1 MAEIA
6 LASSVAG
13 LLSLA
18 IQVADISHRYF
29 SSIKSSSETIKGY
42 FRELEVLKLV
52 LGKFD
57 GLAKDPNTATHF
69 SSANITLVDGCREE
83 LQKLRSKLH
92 KRSRDTAFGI
102 SLNRLTWPFAEDETR
117 RLVALLH
124 RYQASFHSVLS
135 VDHFKFN
142 VETLTEINKSTKE
155 DAQEELR
162 TLLAW
167 FSPATPTSNHVT
179 AREKHEAMTGRWLL
193 GSKSFA
199 EWSIARKS
207 SMWIYGIPGAGKTI
221 LCSTVIDSLLQHQ
234 QAGDAV
240 AFFYFDYNDDQKQ
253 TLEAAIRS
261 LTCQLWSLYS
271 PVPETI
277 RCLWKSNLGPYRKG
291 VLSNRELI
299 DNFKG
304 SCKSFGKVQ
313 VILDALDESSDRAAL
328 LAFLEEIVKH
338 SDGNIQLIVTSR
350 QEQDIE
356 ETMMALFLHPVSLD
370 NEFVTADIRRH
381 VHSSLE
387 HDRMLKRM
395 PTRVKDR
402 IEDVLTQKA
411 HGM

>member
-29 SSIKSSSETIKGY
+29 TSVKNSSKTIKGY

-52 LGKFD
+52 LRKFD
-57 GLAKDPNTATHF
+57 DLAKDPNTATHF
-69 SSANITLVDGCREE
+69 SGANITIVDGCREE
-83 LQKLRSKLH
+83 LENLRSKLH
-92 KRSRDTAFGI
+92 KRSTDTTFPK

-124 RYQASFHSVLS
+124 RYQASFHAVLS
-135 VDHFKFN
+135 ADHFKLS
-142 VETLTEINKSTKE
+142 VEALTEIKNSTNE

-167 FSPATPTSNHVT
+167 FSPANPASNHVT
-179 AREKHEAMTGRWLL
+179 AREKHESMTGLWLL
-193 GSKSFA
+193 DSKSFA
-199 EWSIARKS
+199 EWSTSMRS

-221 LCSTVIDSLLQHQ
+221 LCSTVIESLLQHR

-253 TLEAAIRS
+253 PLEAAIRS
-261 LTCQLWSLYS
+261 LISQLWSSYS
-271 PVPETI
+271 EVPETI
-277 RCLWKSNLGPYRKG
+277 RGLWKNNSGPYRKG

-299 DNFKG
+299 DNFKE
-304 SCKSFGKVQ
+304 SCKTFGKVQ
-313 VILDALDESSDRAAL
+313 VVLDALDESSDRAPL

-356 ETMMALFLHPVSLD
+356 QTMMTLFLHPVSLD
-370 NEFVTADIRRH
+370 NEFVNADIRRH
-381 VHSSLE
+381 VHSSVE
-387 HDRMLKRM
+387 HDPKLKRM

>member
-1 MAEIA
+1 

-18 IQVADISHRYF
+18 IQVADISHRYL
-29 SSIKSSSETIKGY
+29 SSVKNSSKTIKGY

-57 GLAKDPNTATHF
+57 DLAKDPNTATHF
-69 SSANITLVDGCREE
+69 SSANITIVDRCREE
-83 LQKLRSKLH
+83 LENLRSKLQ
-92 KRSRDTAFGI
+92 KRSRDLTFPK
-102 SLNRLTWPFAEDETR
+102 SLNRLTWPFAEDETG

-124 RYQASFHSVLS
+124 RYQTSFHAVLS
-135 VDHFKFN
+135 ADHFKFN
-142 VETLTEINKSTKE
+142 VEVLTEMNKSTNE

-162 TLLAW
+162 KLLAW
-167 FSPATPTSNHVT
+167 FSPATPKSNHVT
-179 AREKHEAMTGRWLL
+179 AREKHESMTGRWLL
-193 GSKSFA
+193 DSNSFA
-199 EWSIARKS
+199 EWSIAGRS

-221 LCSTVIDSLLQHQ
+221 LCSTVIDSLLQHR

-261 LTCQLWSLYS
+261 LISQLWSLCS
-271 PVPETI
+271 EVPETI
-277 RCLWKSNLGPYRKG
+277 RGLWKSNPGPYRKG
-291 VLSNRELI
+291 VLSNRELV
-299 DNFKG
+299 DHFKG
-304 SCKSFGKVQ
+304 SCKGFGKVQ
-313 VILDALDESSDRAAL
+313 VILDALDESSDRAPL
-328 LAFLEEIVKH
+328 LAFLEEIVRH
-338 SDGNIQLIVTSR
+338 SDWNIQLIVTSR
-350 QEQDIE
+350 QEQDIV
-356 ETMMALFLHPVSLD
+356 ETMMTLFLHPVSLD
-370 NEFVTADIRRH
+370 NEFITADIRRH
-381 VHSSLE
+381 VHSSVE

>member
-18 IQVADISHRYF
+18 IQVADISHRYI
-29 SSIKSSSETIKGY
+29 SSVKSSSKTIKGY

-52 LGKFD
+52 LRKFD
-57 GLAKDPNTATHF
+57 DLAKDPNTATHF
-69 SSANITLVDGCREE
+69 SSANITIVDGCREE
-83 LQKLRSKLH
+83 LENLRSKLH
-92 KRSRDTAFGI
+92 KRSTDATFSK

-117 RLVALLH
+117 RLVDLLH
-124 RYQASFHSVLS
+124 RYQASFHAVLS
-135 VDHFKFN
+135 ADHFKFS
-142 VETLTEINKSTKE
+142 VETLTEIKKNTNE
-155 DAQEELR
+155 DAQEDLR
-162 TLLAW
+162 TFLAW

-179 AREKHEAMTGRWLL
+179 ARERHESMTGHWLL
-193 GSKSFA
+193 DSKIFG
-199 EWSIARKS
+199 EWSIAVKS

-221 LCSTVIDSLLQHQ
+221 LCSTVIESLLQHR
-234 QAGDAV
+234 QAGNAV

-253 TLEAAIRS
+253 PLEAAIRS
-261 LTCQLWSLYS
+261 LISQLWSSYNE
-271 PVPETI
+271 VPETI
-277 RCLWKSNLGPYRKG
+277 RGLWKNSSGPYRKG

-299 DNFKG
+299 DNFKE
-304 SCKSFGKVQ
+304 SCRNFGKVQ
-313 VILDALDESSDRAAL
+313 VVLDALDEGSDRAPL

-356 ETMMALFLHPVSLD
+356 ETMTTLFLHPVSLD

-381 VHSSLE
+381 VHSSVE
-387 HDRMLKRM
+387 HDRKLKRM